1 MNTTNFDTLSQA
13 VNYLTKKGYTE
24 DFKAEEKQIK
34 ALYSKK
40 EYLPKELL
48 ITETYRFDGMDSPE
62 DETELFAIIANDVTK
77 GTLVM
82 SYSAQH
88 NQNVELIKQIKNQ

>member
-1 MNTTNFDTLSQA
+1 
-13 VNYLTKKGYTE
+13 
-24 DFKAEEKQIK
+24 
-34 ALYSKK
+34 
-40 EYLPKELL
+40 
-48 ITETYRFDGMDSPE
+48 MDSPE

>member
-13 VNYLTKKGYTE
+13 INSLTAKGFTE
-24 DFKAEEKQIK
+24 DFKAGEKYIK

-40 EYLPKELL
+40 EYLPEELK
-48 ITETYRFDGMDSPE
+48 IVESFRFEGMESPE
-62 DETELFAIIANDVTK
+62 DETALFAIIANDGTK

-82 SYSAQH
+82 SYSANH
-88 NQNVELIKQIKNQ
+88 FQNMALIKKIKNQ

>member
-1 MNTTNFDTLSQA
+1 MNNFDTLSQA
-13 VNYLTKKGYTE
+13 VNTLTKKGFTE
-24 DFKAEEKQIK
+24 DFNAEEKFIK

-40 EYLPKELL
+40 EFLPKELK
-48 ITETYRFDGMDSPE
+48 IVEHYRFEGMESPA
-62 DETELFAIIANDVTK
+62 DETEVFAIIANDGTK

>member
-24 DFKAEEKQIK
+24 DFKAEEKYIK

-62 DETELFAIIANDVTK
+62 DETELFAIIANDGTK